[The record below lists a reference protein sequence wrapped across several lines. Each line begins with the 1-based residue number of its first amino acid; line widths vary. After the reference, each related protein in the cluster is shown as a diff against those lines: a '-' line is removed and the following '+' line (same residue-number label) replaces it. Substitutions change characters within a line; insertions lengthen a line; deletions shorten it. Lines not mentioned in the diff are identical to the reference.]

1 MVNFEFEARDQELL
15 DSWKTLAKDRIAPLA
30 AKVDEGGALFDEL
43 LQCLRETGLLTP
55 FLPTDLGGEGRGLMS
70 LVLLLE
76 EIAKSSP
83 VVAILAAQQVIIGI
97 RCLLR
102 VSNHPERKD
111 WAKQAAGFQAFF
123 PMAATEA
130 AAGSDL
136 RRIETLCRESGA
148 NAWTIHGGKAYVNW
162 AGRAKAILTM
172 TRVEGREPFAASMF
186 FIPCNSKGLEIG
198 DSHATM
204 GMAGLEAAPVK
215 FNDVQVSGEQLAGVH
230 AFGYDLYDQ
239 VMNEMRIA
247 IGAIAVGISQGS
259 FDEAAGY
266 AKTRKQFGKP
276 VGSFQSLQW
285 RFSDMAIKIESGRLQ
300 VWNAVEISG
309 DKGSAFKT
317 AAMAKIVATEAACAV
332 TDFAVQAMGSQGYI
346 RGSVSERLFR
356 DARFLKI
363 GFGTSETLRNLV
375 AAQL

>member
-1 MVNFEFEARDQELL
+1 MVNLELEARDQELL
-15 DSWKTLAKDRIAPLA
+15 NTWKTLAKEKIAPLA

-43 LQCLRETGLLTP
+43 LQSLRETGLLTP
-55 FLPTDLGGEGRGLMS
+55 FLPADLGGEGRGLMS
-70 LVLLLE
+70 LALLLE
-76 EIAKSSP
+76 EIAKTTP

-97 RCLLR
+97 RALLK

-111 WAKQAAGFQAFF
+111 WARQAAGFQAFF
-123 PMAATEA
+123 PMAATETG
-130 AAGSDL
+130 AGSDL
-136 RRIETLCRESGA
+136 RKIETVCREKGPES
-148 NAWTIHGGKAYVNW
+148 WTIQGGKAYVNW
-162 AGRAKAILTM
+162 AGRAKVILTM
-172 TRVEGREPFAASMF
+172 ARVDGRDPVAASMF
-186 FIPCNSKGLEIG
+186 FVPAGAKGLAIG

-204 GMAGLEAAPVK
+204 GMAGLEAAPVQ
-215 FNDVQVSGEQLAGVH
+215 FNEVAVAGENLAGVY

-247 IGAIAVGISQGS
+247 IAAIATGISQGA

-285 RFSDMAIKIESGRLQ
+285 RFSDMAIKIENSRLQ
-300 VWNAVEISG
+300 VWNAVEVAG
-309 DKGSAFKT
+309 EKGSAFKT
-317 AAMAKIVATEAACAV
+317 AAMAKIVATEGACAV

-346 RGSVSERLFR
+346 RGSLSERLFR

-375 AAQL
+375 ATQL